1 MADSTQDQE
10 RQIQEHE
17 EKLRPKLKDLS
28 YAELREL
35 NKEGWVESKTHGMV
49 GDPTGL
55 ALDELMERIDAGGG
69 L

>member
-1 MADSTQDQE
+1 MADSTQDHEQ
-10 RQIQEHE
+10 QIREHE

-35 NKEGWVESKTHGMV
+35 NREGWVESKIHGMV

-55 ALDELMERIDAGGG
+55 ALDELMERLDAGGG